1 MDRIPGL
8 HLRASD
14 TAENNGIDYDQF
26 NEFTHD
32 YIEFQRDL
40 YSIPPKP
47 ANNLVTF
54 PTVNNLDT
62 VSQQTEIK
70 MIKIKSKPISNN
82 AWGLTDVQE

>member
-8 HLRASD
+8 HLRV
-14 TAENNGIDYDQF
+14 TVNAETNGIDYDQF

-40 YSIPPKP
+40 YMVLPKP

-54 PTVNNLDT
+54 PTVDNQNT
-62 VSQQTEIK
+62 VTQQTEIK
-70 MIKIKSKPISNN
+70 MITIKSKPVPNN
-82 AWGLTDVQE
+82 AWGLTDVQD